1 MPVLPLGCFEM
12 WLRETRISVKLS
24 CVSIGLAVKELRGR
38 AMRGILTFL
47 IVASAFG
54 GSLGAFAQH
63 GDFAPK
69 VQVITDFLKNL
80 EDGCVSP
87 AIPGQR
93 PFKACREGTD
103 PIALTIA
110 TRLPVRDDNGRV
122 IDTCPAKLTATQVP
136 GPVSVRMEVAAGEC
150 PEKTLK
156 SGEFTGILAGLILK
170 LADWVQ
176 KKEKPV

>member
-1 MPVLPLGCFEM
+1 M
-12 WLRETRISVKLS
+12 REIR
-24 CVSIGLAVKELRGR
+24 
-38 AMRGILTFL
+38 TFL

-54 GSLGAFAQH
+54 SSLSAFAQH

-69 VQVITDFLKNL
+69 VQAITDFLKNS

-93 PFKACREGTD
+93 PFKACREGTA
-103 PIALTIA
+103 IALTIA

-136 GPVSVRMEVAAGEC
+136 GPVSVRMEVAAGDC

-156 SGEFTGILAGLILK
+156 SGEFTGIFAGLILE

>member
-1 MPVLPLGCFEM
+1 
-12 WLRETRISVKLS
+12 
-24 CVSIGLAVKELRGR
+24 
-38 AMRGILTFL
+38 MRGIRTFL

-54 GSLGAFAQH
+54 GGLGAFAQH

-69 VQVITDFLKNL
+69 VQVITDFLKNS

-150 PEKTLK
+150 PETTLK
-156 SGEFTGILAGLILK
+156 SGEFTGIFAGLILE